1 MPTVRKVV
9 LATNVAETTLTIP
22 GIKYVVDSGYFKEN
36 TFDPHGHMD
45 NPTIVSDHLIPL
57 RRRVVIITR
66 PKKLPVKDP
75 ERIQAQIAVGY
86 CMSRICL

>member
-1 MPTVRKVV
+1 MPVELQVLVFTVHGH
-9 LATNVAETTLTIP
+9 AHLTIP